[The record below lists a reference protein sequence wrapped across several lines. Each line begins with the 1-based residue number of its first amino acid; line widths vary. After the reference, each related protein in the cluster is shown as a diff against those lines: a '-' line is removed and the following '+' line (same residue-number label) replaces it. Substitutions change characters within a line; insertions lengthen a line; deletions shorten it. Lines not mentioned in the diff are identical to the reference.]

1 MRKLVSLLMML
12 FITASFA
19 IFANENQKSEIA
31 NDKYKEIVSVF
42 GKQTSSERD
51 PLRMCFPT
59 SMINAG
65 LRCSM
70 KFPDIKNSKYSL
82 LEDVYDE
89 YIYSDEMS
97 FWIKNKA
104 PSYVS
109 KYVSWGVEP
118 RELWEVEVAAFNSFM
133 GYDACKLDIDISIWE
148 VLSVIDNNGA
158 VVISGVFCGLN
169 HCVCVIGYESDE
181 NDPLT
186 VKNIIFN
193 DPFGDPL
200 SGYSKPGVGGDIV
213 KMSFK
218 DFWNCTIRAT
228 NGRHVGIVF
237 EPSSKSKEYIDN
249 VNLMQLDIEEIDFVG
264 SLKGLTNTI
273 NDEVKRA
280 ASIQLDSSNYV
291 KPDFVSIDS
300 SKNVGT
306 TPNSW
311 YSIYLDFSEKYK
323 TQFSEVISYTDY
335 LALASY
341 WEDKIPK
348 SFLFPIINESLKQ
361 NIPVSQI
368 YAISKI
374 ETLNFRY
381 FKSLKT
387 NSNGTIDYGIMGLNS
402 ANFDVNTWN
411 GRKFLNDYFYY
422 DNEYE
427 TFDPDNQ
434 LHMLKVCVKYL
445 KYLIEYTGDFQNAAM
460 CYNGGI
466 TKWLNGNS
474 PDQAIEYSNS
484 AVYISENV
492 GDYIPKFVC
501 PLKAISI
508 YINTSDKCDKNIQ
521 IINRFTVRPSINY
534 SCSALSLFC
543 EDTAKLQVYNPIAFI
558 QSHLCVID
566 NKRKKIDL
574 ASLEVDE
581 NGGDFIG
588 TISKSGNYIVL

>member
-1 MRKLVSLLMML
+1 MRKLVSLLMVL
-12 FITASFA
+12 FITASFTV
-19 IFANENQKSEIA
+19 FANENQKSEIA

-59 SMINAG
+59 SMVNAG
-65 LRCSM
+65 LRCGM

-133 GYDACKLDIDISIWE
+133 GYDACKLDIDITIWE
-148 VLSVIDNNGA
+148 ILSVIDKDGA
-158 VVISGVFCGLN
+158 VVISGLFCGLN

-181 NDPLT
+181 NDPLSI
-186 VKNIIFN
+186 KNIIFN

-200 SGYSKPGVGGDIV
+200 TGYSKPGVGGDIV
-213 KMSFK
+213 RMSFK

-237 EPSSKSKEYIDN
+237 EPSNKSKEYIEN
-249 VNLMQLDIEEIDFVG
+249 IFPIHNDIEETEFSG
-264 SLKGLTNTI
+264 SLRGLTKII
-273 NDEVKRA
+273 NDESKRA
-280 ASIQLDSSNYV
+280 ASIQLESESYI
-291 KPDFVSIDS
+291 KPEFVDIDS
-300 SKNVGT
+300 SKNIGT
-306 TPNSW
+306 IPVSW
-311 YSIYLDFSEKYK
+311 YSIYLDFVDKYLSSTAK
-323 TQFSEVISYTDY
+323 VISYTDY
-335 LALASY
+335 LSLASY

-361 NIPVSQI
+361 NVPVSQI

-387 NSNGTIDYGIMGLNS
+387 NSNGTVDYGIMGLNS
-402 ANFDVNTWN
+402 SNFDTSTWA

-422 DNEYE
+422 NDEYDE
-427 TFDPDNQ
+427 FDPDNQ
-434 LHMLKVCVKYL
+434 LHMLKVCVRYL

-466 TKWLNGNS
+466 TKWINGCV
-474 PDQAIEYSNS
+474 PTAAIDYSNS
-484 AVYISENV
+484 AIYISESS
-492 GDYIPKFVC
+492 GDYEPKFIC
-501 PLKAISI
+501 PMRAITI
-508 YINTSDKCDKNIQ
+508 YVNTSERNSLH
-521 IINRFTVRPSINY
+521 NRFPQIDKTDCKRV
-534 SCSALSLFC
+534 CTSLRSFKDFVIKFKKPYTKPFT
-543 EDTAKLQVYNPIAFI
+543 ESQ
-558 QSHLCVID
+558 LCIID

-574 ASLEVDE
+574 ASLGVGEDE
-581 NGGDFIG
+581 GDFIG
-588 TISKSGNYIVL
+588 TVSKSGNYIVL

>member
-12 FITASFA
+12 FIAASFTV
-19 IFANENQKSEIA
+19 FANENQKSEIA
-31 NDKYKEIVSVF
+31 NNKYKEIVSVF

-59 SMINAG
+59 SMVNAG
-65 LRCSM
+65 LRCGM

-133 GYDACKLDIDISIWE
+133 GYDACKLDIDITIWE
-148 VLSVIDNNGA
+148 ILSIIDKDGA
-158 VVISGVFCGLN
+158 VVISGLFCGLN

-181 NDPLT
+181 NDPLLI
-186 VKNIIFN
+186 KNIIFN

-200 SGYSKPGVGGDIV
+200 TGYSKPGVGGDIV
-213 KMSFK
+213 RMSFK

-237 EPSSKSKEYIDN
+237 EPSNKSKEYIEN
-249 VNLMQLDIEEIDFVG
+249 IFPIHNDIEESEFSG
-264 SLKGLTNTI
+264 SLRGLTKII
-273 NDEVKRA
+273 NDESKRA
-280 ASIQLDSSNYV
+280 ASIQLESETYIKPEYV
-291 KPDFVSIDS
+291 DIDS
-300 SKNVGT
+300 SKNIGT
-306 TPNSW
+306 IPVSW
-311 YSIYLDFSEKYK
+311 YSIYLNFVDKYLSSTAK
-323 TQFSEVISYTDY
+323 VISYTDY
-335 LALASY
+335 LSLASY

-361 NIPVSQI
+361 DIPVSQI

-402 ANFDVNTWN
+402 SNFDTSTLA

-422 DNEYE
+422 NDEYDE
-427 TFDPDNQ
+427 FNPDNQ
-434 LHMLKVCVKYL
+434 LHMLKVCVRYL

-466 TKWLNGNS
+466 TKWINDCVPKVS
-474 PDQAIEYSNS
+474 IDYSNS
-484 AVYISENV
+484 AISISESS
-492 GDYIPKFVC
+492 GDYKPKYIC
-501 PLKAISI
+501 PMKAITI
-508 YINTSDKCDKNIQ
+508 YVSASERNNLHTRFPQIDKIDCK
-521 IINRFTVRPSINY
+521 RV
-534 SCSALSLFC
+534 CSSLNLLKDSVIKFK
-543 EDTAKLQVYNPIAFI
+543 KLFI
-558 QSHLCVID
+558 ESQLCIID
-566 NKRKKIDL
+566 NRRKRIDL
-574 ASLEVDE
+574 ASLEVGEDD
-581 NGGDFIG
+581 GDFIG
-588 TISKSGNYIVL
+588 TVSKSGNYIVL